1 MRGSTVAVAHKLDLY
16 LITRD
21 GSLLPRISQWIIVI
35 LCFGFTVLFSLWKAT
50 KANLHYQWNIN
61 RMQTLFAVINS

>member
-1 MRGSTVAVAHKLDLY
+1 MCGSTHKLELY

-21 GSLLPRISQWIIVI
+21 ASLLPRISQWIIVI
-35 LCFGFTVLFSLWKAT
+35 LCFGFGFTVLFSLWKAT

-61 RMQTLFAVINS
+61 RMQTLFAVISS